1 MIKIISE
8 KNLNLSSLGL
18 LGPPRLKTGG
28 SKSKGG
34 GGKSTIIW
42 QIKSKIGDF
51 PEIREFRKKKIWLK
65 IAFILNRIVF

>member
-34 GGKSTIIW
+34 GVKALYFG
-42 QIKSKIGDF
+42 KIGDF
-51 PEIREFRKKKIWLK
+51 PEIRKFRKKKIWLK